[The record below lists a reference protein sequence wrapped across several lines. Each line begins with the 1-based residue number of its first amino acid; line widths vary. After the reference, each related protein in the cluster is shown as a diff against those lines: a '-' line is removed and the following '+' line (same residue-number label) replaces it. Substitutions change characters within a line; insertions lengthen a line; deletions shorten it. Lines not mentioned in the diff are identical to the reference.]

1 MCLLLLM
8 VVVVVQRMGGNENE
22 RKEAKIVKFLQIT
35 NNTKSRKTFLR
46 G

>member
-1 MCLLLLM
+1 MF
-8 VVVVVQRMGGNENE
+8 VVVDGGGGGAKNGGNENE

-35 NNTKSRKTFLR
+35 NNTKSLKTFLR